1 AAERLPEYLAPARV
15 VRAARLPAPGEV
27 PAELSEEDAATAAPA
42 AGGDADGRLL
52 GIFREVLGGRAV
64 GADDNFFKS
73 GGHSLLA
80 VRLLNRI
87 RSEFGQ
93 DLTLRDVFRNPT
105 AATLSRL
112 LAGAVAGAIEP
123 EDAGPVA
130 VPALRRR
137 TRAGARRG

>member
-1 AAERLPEYLAPARV
+1 W
-15 VRAARLPAPGEV
+15 LPAPGED
-27 PAELSEEDAATAAPA
+27 PAELSEDAAAGPAAAPA
-42 AGGDADGRLL
+42 GGGDADRRLL
-52 GIFREVLGGRAV
+52 GIFREVLGGRDV

-87 RSEFGQ
+87 RKEFGR

-105 AATLSRL
+105 AATLSRR
-112 LAGAVAGAIEP
+112 LAGAVADAIEP

-130 VPALRRR
+130 APTLRRR